1 MLKNGNPKL
10 RLLHLMQIFWEQ
22 TDEDH
27 TLTIPQLIAKLQV
40 QGLNAERRSI
50 YSDIETLKL
59 FGFDIERRKSKTHD
73 YYLASRPFELAEVK
87 LLVDIVQTS
96 KFITRKK
103 SKQLIEKLDSL
114 TSIPQ
119 AKQMERQV
127 YVSGRV
133 KTENEC
139 IYYNVDYIHRA
150 IAENR
155 KMSFRYLEY
164 TVEKK
169 LRFRRNGKIYLVN
182 PLILSWDSGYYYLI
196 AYDEAVSRL
205 THYRVDKMT
214 QIQILDQPR
223 VLVADDIDPVDYAQR
238 MFGMF
243 AGTEKNVTIEFDA
256 ALAGVVVDRFGTDTP
271 FTNCNNGKFIAHVQ
285 VAASPNFFAWVFQF
299 GGRAKILGPT
309 DVVQEAR
316 YMIQNL
322 KRQYF

>member
-1 MLKNGNPKL
+1 MIKNGNPKL
-10 RLLHLMQIFWEQ
+10 RILYLLQIFWEQ

-27 TLTIPQLIAKLQV
+27 TLTIPQLITKLQL
-40 QGLNAERRSI
+40 QGLTAERRSI

-59 FGFDIERRKSKTHD
+59 FGFDIEKRKSKTHD
-73 YYLASRPFELAEVK
+73 YYLASRPFELAELK

-96 KFITRKK
+96 KFITHKK
-103 SKQLIEKLDSL
+103 SKQLIDKLGEL
-114 TSIPQ
+114 TSIPL

-133 KTENEC
+133 KAGNEC
-139 IYYNVDYIHRA
+139 IYYNVDFIHRA
-150 IAENR
+150 IGQDC

-169 LRFRRNGKIYLVN
+169 LRYRRNGKVYTVN

-196 AYDEAVSRL
+196 AYDEAANRL

-214 QIQILDQPR
+214 QIQILEQHR
-223 VLVADDIDPVDYAQR
+223 VVMTDDIDPVEYAQR

-243 AGTEKNVTIEFDA
+243 AGAEKNVTIEFDA
-256 ALAGVVVDRFGTDTP
+256 SLAGVVVDRFGTDTP
-271 FTNCNNGKFIAHVQ
+271 FTNCKNGRFIANVR

-299 GGRAKILGPT
+299 GNRAKIVGPIE
-309 DVVQEAR
+309 VVEQAKD
-316 YMIQNL
+316 MIQSL
-322 KRQYF
+322 TRQYI